1 MKRIAT
7 ATVFLSA
14 AAAGAGYAAYP
25 EEFMQ
30 YVGVAAKAA
39 LRVWE
44 HIEANPGPFVFA
56 LGTFLLTVV
65 YHKARGKTLRE
76 SVDVAVTR
84 VTVVPAPSRDTG
96 EVENPV
102 VRRAK
107 ARATRTQLMSDLI
120 GIQNRNRKLPDE
132 ILKGEKEVCYTEQAR
147 DEAEAKLADKQE
159 AYEAAVAKLEALRK
173 EKAEAD
179 AELAAIESEMKKLAE
194 VA

>member
-1 MKRIAT
+1 MKRLAI

-14 AAAGAGYAAYP
+14 AAAGAGYSAYP
-25 EEFMQ
+25 EEFTQ
-30 YVGVAAKAA
+30 YMGVAAKAV

-44 HIEANPGPFVFA
+44 NIEANPGPAIFA
-56 LGTFLLTVV
+56 LGTFLLTVL
-65 YHKARGKTLRE
+65 YHKARGKSLRE
-76 SVDVAVTR
+76 SVEVAATR

-96 EVENPV
+96 EPENPV

-120 GIQNRNRKLPDE
+120 GIQNRQRKLPDE
-132 ILKGEKEVCYTEQAR
+132 IMKGEKEVCYTEQAR
-147 DEAEAKLADKQE
+147 DEAETKLADKQD
-159 AYEAAVAKLEALRK
+159 AYEEAVAKLEALRK
-173 EKAEAD
+173 EKAEGD

>member
-1 MKRIAT
+1 VI
-7 ATVFLSA
+7 L
-14 AAAGAGYAAYP
+14 
-25 EEFMQ
+25 
-30 YVGVAAKAA
+30 
-39 LRVWE
+39 
-44 HIEANPGPFVFA
+44 A
-56 LGTFLLTVV
+56 LGTFLLTVL
-65 YHKARGKTLRE
+65 YHKARGKSLRE
-76 SVDVAVTR
+76 SVEVAATR
-84 VTVVPAPSRDTG
+84 VTVVSAPSRDPS
-96 EVENPV
+96 ESENPV

-159 AYEAAVAKLEALRK
+159 AYETAVAKLEALRK

-179 AELAAIESEMKKLAE
+179 SELAAIESEMKKLAE